1 MDHDSLRSFR
11 NSWAR
16 CVHDKNQAISI
27 LRLAAPGDDGDESR
41 TTASTW
47 LAAARRGRRC
57 RVVAR
62 PPAEMRCG
70 QKRLGK
76 TRARDQED
84 DCEEIHPA
92 ADPPVDRWWKQDPA
106 GSLLFVEVQIN
117 FITCMLGMYVFT
129 NNLKPFSDLLVLVV
143 NQAAIRKTR

>member
-1 MDHDSLRSFR
+1 MDHDLLRSFR
-11 NSWAR
+11 NSWAG
-16 CVHDKNQAISI
+16 CVHDKYQAISI
-27 LRLAAPGDDGDESR
+27 HAASGLAIWPDDDGDESR

-57 RVVAR
+57 RVAR

-70 QKRLGK
+70 RKRLGE

-92 ADPPVDRWWKQDPA
+92 ADPAVDRWWKLVDPA
-106 GSLLFVEVQIN
+106 VDRGRGSS
-117 FITCMLGMYVFT
+117 TT
-129 NNLKPFSDLLVLVV
+129 
-143 NQAAIRKTR
+143 KTRCGRRTTTMAECNPTGTRWLVHG